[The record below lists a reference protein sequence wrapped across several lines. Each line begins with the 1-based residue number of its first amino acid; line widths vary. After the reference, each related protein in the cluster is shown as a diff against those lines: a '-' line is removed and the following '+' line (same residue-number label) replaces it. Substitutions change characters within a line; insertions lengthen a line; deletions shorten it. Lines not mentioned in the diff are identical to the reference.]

1 MKDCGGGGK
10 EGNIP
15 PAGYVPEC
23 FSSEIMCLFC
33 NLDFNTNDKLR
44 EHVKMDHKDHVKKG
58 WSDDAMANILMY
70 DEYKYWLESPYVIEI
85 EKHKRNRKCYHCG
98 KKI

>member
-33 NLDFNTNDKLR
+33 NLDFNTQCTPPPQINFVGEIFERK
-44 EHVKMDHKDHVKKG
+44 
-58 WSDDAMANILMY
+58 IL
-70 DEYKYWLESPYVIEI
+70 
-85 EKHKRNRKCYHCG
+85 
-98 KKI
+98 